1 MSFGG
6 LRIVVIKGLV
16 LHQIVSGK
24 ARNSNWQVQST
35 RRAQPGKYW
44 FSVLL
49 QSAIVGSV
57 LGLLIYSY
65 SRNQ

>member
-6 LRIVVIKGLV
+6 LLIVVITGLV
-16 LHQIVSGK
+16 LYQIVSGK
-24 ARNSNWQVQST
+24 AVNGNWQVQST
-35 RRAQPGKYW
+35 RKAQPGKYW

-57 LGLLIYSY
+57 LGLLIYPY
-65 SRNQ
+65 S

>member
-6 LRIVVIKGLV
+6 LLIVVNAGLV
-16 LHQIVSGK
+16 LYQIVSGK
-24 ARNSNWQVQST
+24 AVNGNSQVQST
-35 RRAQPGKYW
+35 RKAQPGKYW

-57 LGLLIYSY
+57 LGLLIYPY
-65 SRNQ
+65 S